1 MEFLKRVFIGVL
13 VVLTLNLYFPRST
26 FAQQSHLHAKAD
38 VTEHSPESRTTPQK
52 DIPGKKSRKWL
63 WWVLGALVVAGGAAA
78 AGGGG
83 GGGGG
88 DDAGGGNNDG
98 GGDDTGEITG
108 SW

>member
-1 MEFLKRVFIGVL
+1 MQFLKRLFIGILVL
-13 VVLTLNLYFPRST
+13 LTLNFYLPRVT
-26 FAQQSHLHAKAD
+26 FAQQARLYAKAD

-63 WWVLGALVVAGGAAA
+63 WWVLGALVVAGSVAA

-88 DDAGGGNNDG
+88 DDPPDPP
-98 GGDDTGEITG
+98 DDTGEITG

>member
-1 MEFLKRVFIGVL
+1 MEFLKRVLIGVL

-26 FAQQSHLHAKAD
+26 FAQQTHLYAKAD
-38 VTEHSPESRTTPQK
+38 VTEHSPDSRTTPQR
-52 DIPGKKSRKWL
+52 DIPGKKGRKWL
-63 WWVLGALVVAGGAAA
+63 WWVLGALVVVGGVAA

-83 GGGGG
+83 GGDDGG
-88 DDAGGGNNDG
+88 DGGASG